1 MEHCVRSDHERGE
14 QAGDTGIRNLRS
26 ESKLRMRF
34 EGKPVCKLR
43 RIAYANCLWAGEL
56 WCVNATCD
64 NAPWFHRSAVGR
76 YWGERAVDR
85 VDA

>member
-1 MEHCVRSDHERGE
+1 MGHCVRSNQWGGE

-43 RIAYANCLWAGEL
+43 RIAYANCLWAGE
-56 WCVNATCD
+56 
-64 NAPWFHRSAVGR
+64 
-76 YWGERAVDR
+76 
-85 VDA
+85 